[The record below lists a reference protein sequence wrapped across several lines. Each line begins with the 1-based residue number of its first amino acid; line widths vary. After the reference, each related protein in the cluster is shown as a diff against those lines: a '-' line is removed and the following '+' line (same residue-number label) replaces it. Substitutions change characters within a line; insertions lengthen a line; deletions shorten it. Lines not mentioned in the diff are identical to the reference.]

1 MKLDIDTF
9 HPLMQRNLLYSSASH
24 GTLAIISMMEK
35 KNVAEV
41 VNRTL
46 ESMVKE

>member
-9 HPLMQRNLLYSSASH
+9 QPLMRRNLLYSSAAH
-24 GTLAIISMMEK
+24 GTLAIIAMIDK

-46 ESMVKE
+46 ESMVEE